1 MGGLG
6 LAALGMGASLA
17 APWIMRTLPK
27 IFAKRGAKSLGESF
41 GMGSAKEIAAYNR
54 KKLLQQ
60 AGRIANPLHG
70 GTLARGAKGGA
81 YGLGGAYGI
90 DAMFGGQ
97 AAPEVGGVQGT
108 HTGTAGRVHNTP
120 WSPSEGLMSA
130 RDAKRLQSET
140 FWGNM
145 NKMMQMS
152 AILNATGGD
161 TKGFQEMM
169 TLANKKI
176 LSDMGD
182 KRDMDIYD
190 SVFKKGNMPNTAIEA
205 YERVI
210 ASGGGEDRAAKI
222 AGQYVKMRDLRV
234 NKTEAVTRVMQAVNE
249 LVLGGQIEQAKA
261 RFKNALAYGEIKS
274 DYFKDPLGNTL
285 SGAEL
290 DKRIDEMII
299 QMSSGVQEAG

>member
-1 MGGLG
+1 
-6 LAALGMGASLA
+6 
-17 APWIMRTLPK
+17 
-27 IFAKRGAKSLGESF
+27 
-41 GMGSAKEIAAYNR
+41 MGSGPGKSFAR
-54 KKLLQQ
+54 KKLLVKGKR
-60 AGRIANPLHG
+60 AANPLHG
-70 GTLARGAKGGA
+70 GKLARGAKGAAYSGA
-81 YGLGGAYGI
+81 AGLGL

-97 AAPEVGGVQGT
+97 PAPEVGGVQGT

-130 RDAKRLQSET
+130 RDAKRMQSEA

-161 TKGFQEMM
+161 TKGFQDMM

-176 LSDMGD
+176 LSEMGD

-190 SVFKKGNMPNTAIEA
+190 SVFQKGNMPNTAIEA

>member
-1 MGGLG
+1 
-6 LAALGMGASLA
+6 
-17 APWIMRTLPK
+17 
-27 IFAKRGAKSLGESF
+27 
-41 GMGSAKEIAAYNR
+41 
-54 KKLLQQ
+54 
-60 AGRIANPLHG
+60 
-70 GTLARGAKGGA
+70 
-81 YGLGGAYGI
+81 
-90 DAMFGGQ
+90 
-97 AAPEVGGVQGT
+97 
-108 HTGTAGRVHNTP
+108 
-120 WSPSEGLMSA
+120 
-130 RDAKRLQSET
+130 
-140 FWGNM
+140 
-145 NKMMQMS
+145 
-152 AILNATGGD
+152 
-161 TKGFQEMM
+161 
-169 TLANKKI
+169 
-176 LSDMGD
+176 MGD